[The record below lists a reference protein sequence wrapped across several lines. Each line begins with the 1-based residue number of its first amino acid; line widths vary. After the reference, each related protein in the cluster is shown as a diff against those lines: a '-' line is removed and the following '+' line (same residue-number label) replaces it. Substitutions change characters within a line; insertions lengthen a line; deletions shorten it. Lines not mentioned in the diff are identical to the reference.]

1 MIEETASYPGDAVTR
16 ETDELEDERLRLAV
30 QPRPLVWDRAS
41 WLKGAQYAIAWIINR
56 RGAELSPL
64 DAVEAFPDAWPKDQ
78 RSPPREDPVARAL
91 TDLPPSTS
99 RPEQT

>member
-64 DAVEAFPDAWPKDQ
+64 DAVEAFPDAWPKEDFLGKPASRITPQ
-78 RSPPREDPVARAL
+78 PVSP
-91 TDLPPSTS
+91 S